1 METINFILDNTIMN
15 TTFQAWISVLF
26 TLMMLSFLF
35 KDNPLYKLG
44 ENTFLGISLGYGW
57 VKLWELSVV
66 PFLIRPIKDAYLDFQ
81 PYDLTMIFWLLM
93 GFTMFFRFSRTKAWV
108 ANYYFAFLFAYIAGY
123 EIPVQVQQLFIQG
136 SNMMKP
142 LLEYP
147 TFFEISKWFVIIFGT
162 FSALMYFFF
171 SKPQKGLLGRTAR
184 IGIII
189 LMINFGSS
197 FGATVMGRIA
207 LFIGR
212 AQVLAADW
220 FATMVLSS
228 LIIVFLFVY
237 FKFIHKEPG
246 LDDEQ
251 MH

>member
-1 METINFILDNTIMN
+1 MNAVDLLLDNTILN
-15 TTFQAWISVLF
+15 HTFQIWMSVLF

-35 KDNPLYKLG
+35 RDNPLYKLG

-57 VKLWELSVV
+57 VKMWELTIV
-66 PFLIRPIKDAYLDFQ
+66 PFLVRPVVDAYYDFQ
-81 PYDLTMIFWLLM
+81 PYDLTLIFWLLM
-93 GFTMFFRFSRTKAWV
+93 GFTMFFRFSRNKAWV
-108 ANYYFAFLFAYIAGY
+108 ANYYFAFVFAYAAGY

-136 SNMMKP
+136 ADMMKP
-142 LLEYP
+142 LLEQP
-147 TFFEISKWFVIIFGT
+147 SLFEITKWFVIIFGT

-171 SKPQKGLLGRTAR
+171 SKPHKGMLGRTAR
-184 IGIII
+184 IGILI
-189 LMINFGSS
+189 LMINFGAS

-212 AQVLAADW
+212 ARVLADNPTASITLTLMI
-220 FATMVLSS
+220 AL
-228 LIIVFLFVY
+228 FLTVY
-237 FKFIHKEPG
+237 FKYIKKEPG

>member
-1 METINFILDNTIMN
+1 MDLVNTIIDSTILN
-15 TTFQAWISVLF
+15 HTFQIWMSVLF

-57 VKLWELSVV
+57 VRSWEIVVV
-66 PFLIRPIKDAYLDFQ
+66 PFLIRPMKDAYLDFQ
-81 PYDLTMIFWLLM
+81 PYDLTLILWLIM
-93 GFTMFFRFSRTKAWV
+93 GSTMFFRFSRTKAWV
-108 ANYYFAFLFAYIAGY
+108 ANYYFAFVFAYVAGY
-123 EIPVQVQQLFIQG
+123 EIPVQVQNLFVQG

-142 LLEYP
+142 LFEQP
-147 TFFEISKWFVIIFGT
+147 SFFEISKWFVIIFGT
-162 FSALMYFFF
+162 FSGLMYFFF
-171 SKPQKGLLGRTAR
+171 SKPHKGILGKTAR
-184 IGIII
+184 VGILI
-189 LMINFGSS
+189 LMINFGAS

-212 AQVLAADW
+212 AQVIADNYT
-220 FATMVLSS
+220 ASIVLT
-228 LIIVFLFVY
+228 IILSIFLFIY
-237 FKFIHKEPG
+237 FKYLQKEPK

>member
-1 METINFILDNTIMN
+1 MYLIDLLIDNTILN
-15 TTFQAWISVLF
+15 PTFQAWLSVLF

-57 VKLWELSVV
+57 VWSWNMIIIPYL
-66 PFLIRPIKDAYLDFQ
+66 FRPLKDAYLDFQ
-81 PYDLTMIFWLLM
+81 PYDLTLVLWVIM
-93 GFTMFFRFSRTKAWV
+93 GTTMFFRFSRTKAWI
-108 ANYYFAFLFAYIAGY
+108 ANYWFAFIFAYVAGY
-123 EIPVQVQQLFIQG
+123 SIPVQVQQLFIQG
-136 SNMMKP
+136 ANMMKP

-162 FSALMYFFF
+162 FTALMYFFF
-171 SKPQKGLLGRTAR
+171 SKPHRGVLGKTAR
-184 IGIII
+184 VGILI
-189 LMINFGSS
+189 LMINFGAS

-212 AQVLAADW
+212 AQVLATDW
-220 FATMVLSS
+220 EASVVLAIAIS
-228 LIIVFLFVY
+228 IFLFIY
-237 FKFIHKEPG
+237 FKYIQKEPG

>member
-1 METINFILDNTIMN
+1 MDIINSLIDNTIMN
-15 TTFQAWISVLF
+15 PTVQIWVSVLF

-57 VKLWELSVV
+57 VRTWNIVVV

-81 PYDLTMIFWLLM
+81 PYDLTLILWLLM
-93 GFTMFFRFSRTKAWV
+93 GCTMFFRFSRTKAWI
-108 ANYYFAFLFAYIAGY
+108 ANYWFAFVFAYAAGY
-123 EIPVQVQQLFIQG
+123 EIPVLVQQLFIQG

-142 LLEYP
+142 LFEYP

-162 FSALMYFFF
+162 FSGLMYFFF
-171 SKPQKGLLGRTAR
+171 SKPHKGLLGKTAR
-184 IGIII
+184 VGILI
-189 LMINFGSS
+189 LMINFGAS

-212 AQVLAADW
+212 AQVLASNYVASI
-220 FATMVLSS
+220 VLTLAIS
-228 LIIVFLFVY
+228 VFLFIY
-237 FKFIHKEPG
+237 FKYIQKEPK
-246 LDDEQ
+246 LDDEM

>member
-1 METINFILDNTIMN
+1 MDLINTIIDNTILNHTVQM
-15 TTFQAWISVLF
+15 WVSVLF

-57 VKLWELSVV
+57 VKSWQLAVE

-81 PYDLTMIFWLLM
+81 PYDLTLIFWLLM
-93 GFTMFFRFSRTKAWV
+93 GCTMFFRFSRNKAWV
-108 ANYYFAFLFAYIAGY
+108 ANYYFAFVFAYVAGY

-142 LLEYP
+142 IFEQP
-147 TFFEISKWFVIIFGT
+147 TLFEITKWFVIIFGT

-171 SKPQKGLLGRTAR
+171 SKPHKGLLGKTAR
-184 IGIII
+184 VGILI
-189 LMINFGSS
+189 LMINFGAS

-212 AQVLAADW
+212 AQVLASN
-220 FATMVLSS
+220 FQATMVLTSV
-228 LIIVFLFVY
+228 IIVFLFVY
-237 FKFIHKEPG
+237 FKYFHKEPT

>member
-1 METINFILDNTIMN
+1 MDIINTIIDSIILN
-15 TTFQAWISVLF
+15 HTFQIWLSVLL

-35 KDNPLYKLG
+35 RDNPLYKLG

-57 VKLWELSVV
+57 VQLWNMSVV

-81 PYDLTMIFWLLM
+81 PYDIVLILWILM
-93 GFTMFFRFSRTKAWV
+93 GCTMFFRFSKNKSWV

-123 EIPVQVQQLFIQG
+123 LIPIEVQNLFVQG

-142 LLEYP
+142 L
-147 TFFEISKWFVIIFGT
+147 FEQPSLFEVSKWFVIIFGT
-162 FSALMYFFF
+162 FSGLMYFFY
-171 SKPQKGLLGRTAR
+171 SKPQKGVLR
-184 IGIII
+184 ITSRVGILV
-189 LMINFGSS
+189 LMTYFGAA

-212 AQVLAADW
+212 AQVLAENNQASIVI
-220 FATMVLSS
+220 TVLIS
-228 LIIVFLFVY
+228 IFLFVY
-237 FKFIHKEPG
+237 FKFIYKEPG
-246 LDDEQ
+246 FDDEQ

>member
-1 METINFILDNTIMN
+1 MDVINSLIDSTILNH
-15 TTFQAWISVLF
+15 TFQMWMSVLL

-35 KDNPLYKLG
+35 RDNPLYKLG

-57 VKLWELSVV
+57 VQLWNLSVV

-81 PYDLTMIFWLLM
+81 LYDITLILWLLM
-93 GFTMFFRFSRTKAWV
+93 GCTMFFRFSKSKAWV

-123 EIPVQVQQLFIQG
+123 EIPVQVQNLFVQG
-136 SNMMKP
+136 ANMMKP
-142 LLEYP
+142 LFEQP
-147 TFFEISKWFVIIFGT
+147 SFFEISKWFVIIFGT

-171 SKPQKGLLGRTAR
+171 SKPHKGVFGKTAK
-184 IGIII
+184 IGILI
-189 LMINFGSS
+189 LMVNFGSS

-212 AQVLAADW
+212 AQVLAANYKISIIL
-220 FATMVLSS
+220 TI
-228 LIIVFLFVY
+228 LISMFLFVY
-237 FKFIHKEPG
+237 FKFIYKEPG